1 MPEPTSNEPDDGG
14 RSTDDGGGS
23 EMRLVRSFGVTRRV
37 PDGVLS
43 PEAVARLRAGGE
55 LTPEE
60 LARVR
65 AAALGEGP
73 LGRLVG
79 GLLAEGEGA
88 RPGDAREAVHGAD
101 DDAPDTVIVPGNLR
115 RFEFEW
121 RPKDRREEAEPTTY
135 YEALTGQRDPA
146 RDFFITARRFINAVV
161 WVIALG
167 LPVAVIV
174 LTMATGQPT
183 QTVVIAGVAAA
194 VVGQMFRA
202 SFPRTP
208 FG

>member
-135 YEALTGQRDPA
+135 YPA
-146 RDFFITARRFINAVV
+146 NAVR
-161 WVIALG
+161 LTEG
-167 LPVAVIV
+167 LPG
-174 LTMATGQPT
+174 TRRRR
-183 QTVVIAGVAAA
+183 
-194 VVGQMFRA
+194 VGQEVPVGSASTPPSASRA
-202 SFPRTP
+202 RTAAPPRT
-208 FG
+208 

>member
-135 YEALTGQRDPA
+135 YEALPRDAVRPGALSTTEVACRQRAPTPHRRRQSGQEVPRACRAPAAGGWARSTGSASTPPSGSRA
-146 RDFFITARRFINAVV
+146 RTAA
-161 WVIALG
+161 
-167 LPVAVIV
+167 P
-174 LTMATGQPT
+174 
-183 QTVVIAGVAAA
+183 
-194 VVGQMFRA
+194 
-202 SFPRTP
+202 PRT
-208 FG
+208 